1 MNLEKPSMSKAA
13 FSIRIPADVK
23 AWLAA
28 RAEANSRTINGEVLA
43 ILKDAKGGKDQD
55 KSASKP
61 SKQ

>member
-1 MNLEKPSMSKAA
+1 MNLEKPAMSNAA

-43 ILKDAKGGKDQD
+43 ILKDARSGKDQD
-55 KSASKP
+55 KCAAKP
-61 SKQ
+61 GKQ

>member
-1 MNLEKPSMSKAA
+1 MSKAI

-43 ILKDAKGGKDQD
+43 ILKDAKGGKDQN
-55 KSASKP
+55 KPASKS

>member
-1 MNLEKPSMSKAA
+1 MSNAA

-43 ILKDAKGGKDQD
+43 ILKDARSGKDQD
-55 KSASKP
+55 KCAAKP
-61 SKQ
+61 GKQ